1 MISGVFL
8 KDLEQIVQ
16 SPHIPW
22 SDLRGASFLITGGT
36 GLIGSGLIRV
46 LALANKT
53 LSLKMRIIGHG
64 RSAVKANALSEECG
78 IEFIVRDIRS
88 PIPTETLGDSIDYI
102 IHCAAVTK
110 SAEMAARPVDILG
123 ISSEGTRN
131 ILELARHKKVKS
143 ILFLSSME
151 VYGQTDKGEVTESDL
166 GYIDLTNPRSSYPES
181 KRFCESLC
189 TGYYTQYGVPVKIAR
204 LAQTFGAGTPKDDTR
219 VFAQFAR
226 SALEGKDIILH
237 TRGRSRGN
245 YCYTAD
251 TLMAILTILLKGENG
266 NIYNVSNPETSVTI
280 REMADMVAGDICRD
294 RIKVKVDIPSD
305 AASLG
310 YAPDAGY
317 RLNIDKLRKLG
328 WKPQVGLKDMYRRL
342 LADWQAIGDS

>member
-1 MISGVFL
+1 MISEVFL

-22 SDLRGASFLITGGT
+22 GDLKDASFLITGGT
-36 GLIGSGLIRV
+36 GLIGSGLIRA
-46 LALANKT
+46 LALANET
-53 LSLKMRIIGHG
+53 LSLNMSIICHG
-64 RSAVKANALSEECG
+64 RSEVKAKALTEEG
-78 IEFIVRDIRS
+78 GTRFIISDICE
-88 PIPTETLGDSIDYI
+88 PIPAETISERIDYI

-110 SAEMAARPVDILG
+110 SAEMAARPVDVMD
-123 ISSEGTRN
+123 ISVKGTRN
-131 ILELARHKKVKS
+131 ILELARLKKVKS
-143 ILFLSSME
+143 ILYLSSME
-151 VYGQTDKGEVTESDL
+151 VYGQTDKAEATESDL
-166 GYIDLTNPRSSYPES
+166 GYIDLSNPRSSYPES

-189 TGYYTQYGVPVKIAR
+189 AGYYTQYGVPTKIAR

-237 TRGRSRGN
+237 TKGRSRGN

-266 NIYNVSNPETSVTI
+266 NAYNVSNPETSVTI
-280 REMADMVAGDICRD
+280 REMADMVAVDICRD
-294 RIKVKVDIPSD
+294 KIKVRMEIPPD
-305 AASLG
+305 AASFG

-342 LADWQAIGDS
+342 LTDWQAIGDS